1 MSNAR
6 ILGPAPS
13 EAARAGAVRLPAVP
27 AFGAKANAILA
38 LFR

>member
-6 ILGPAPS
+6 TLATVS
-13 EAARAGAVRLPAVP
+13 SNVLDAVRLPATP
-27 AFGAKANAILA
+27 ASSAKANAILA